1 MLSHSG
7 GFFKE
12 FNFMKGLIKK
22 IGKTVGEGKKGRIN
36 KGGRPKLAHKKSEAL
51 SVMCNLLEKKIIQAN
66 ARNVGKTVSVFLR
79 DLGLHNRSVIKV
91 RTLPRSVL
99 QLTGTLNHIAAN
111 INQLAKKH
119 NQGNDLNG
127 MERALL
133 NQEIRSLQTLVK
145 DIKNS
150 IS

>member
-1 MLSHSG
+1 M
-7 GFFKE
+7 E
-12 FNFMKGLIKK
+12 DLIKK
-22 IGKTVGEGKKGRIN
+22 ISRTVGNEKKARIN
-36 KGGRPKLAHKKSEAL
+36 KGGRPKVAYKKSEAL
-51 SVMCNLLEKKIIQAN
+51 SVMCNPLEKKIIQAN

-79 DLGLHNRSVIKV
+79 DLGLHNRAVS
-91 RTLPRSVL
+91 RMRALPRSVL

-111 INQLAKKH
+111 INQLAKKR

-145 DIKNS
+145 DIKNA

>member
-1 MLSHSG
+1 M
-7 GFFKE
+7 E
-12 FNFMKGLIKK
+12 DLIKK
-22 IGKTVGEGKKGRIN
+22 ISRTVGNEKKARIN
-36 KGGRPKLAHKKSEAL
+36 KGGRPKSSHKKSEAL

-79 DLGLHNRSVIKV
+79 DLGLHNRAVSKV

-99 QLTGTLNHIAAN
+99 QLTGMLNHIAAN
-111 INQLAKKH
+111 INQLAKKR

-133 NQEIRSLQTLVK
+133 NQEIRSLQTLVR
-145 DIKNS
+145 DIKNF

>member
-1 MLSHSG
+1 M
-7 GFFKE
+7 E
-12 FNFMKGLIKK
+12 NLIKA
-22 IGKTVGEGKKGRIN
+22 IRKTAGEKKKARTN
-36 KGGRPKLAHKKSEAL
+36 KGGRPKVAHKKSEAL

-79 DLGLHNRSVIKV
+79 DLGLHNRAAIRV
-91 RTLPRSVL
+91 RTLPRAVL

-111 INQLAKKH
+111 INQLAKKR
-119 NQGNDLNG
+119 NKGDDLNG

-133 NQEIRSLQTLVK
+133 NQEVRSLQTLVK
-145 DIKNS
+145 EIKNA

>member
-1 MLSHSG
+1 
-7 GFFKE
+7 
-12 FNFMKGLIKK
+12 
-22 IGKTVGEGKKGRIN
+22 
-36 KGGRPKLAHKKSEAL
+36 
-51 SVMCNLLEKKIIQAN
+51 MCNLLEKKIIQAN

-79 DLGLHNRSVIKV
+79 DLGLHNRAVIRV

-111 INQLAKKH
+111 INQLAKKR

-145 DIKNS
+145 DIKNA

>member
-1 MLSHSG
+1 
-7 GFFKE
+7 
-12 FNFMKGLIKK
+12 MKDLLQNISNKA
-22 IGKTVGEGKKGRIN
+22 GEEKKGRIN
-36 KGGRPKLAHKKSEAL
+36 KGGRPKVSHKKSEVL

-66 ARNVGKTVSVFLR
+66 ARNAEKTVSVFLR
-79 DLGLHNRSVIKV
+79 DLGLHSRAVIRV

-111 INQLAKKH
+111 INQLAKKR

-133 NQEIRSLQTLVK
+133 NQEIRSLQAIVK
-145 DIKNS
+145 DIKNFAS
-150 IS
+150 

>member
-1 MLSHSG
+1 
-7 GFFKE
+7 
-12 FNFMKGLIKK
+12 MKDSIKK
-22 IGKTVGEGKKGRIN
+22 TGKAVGEGKKGRIN
-36 KGGRPKLAHKKSEAL
+36 KGGRPKVAHKKSETL

-79 DLGLHNRSVIKV
+79 DLGLHNRTVIRV

-111 INQLAKKH
+111 INQLAKKR

-145 DIKNS
+145 DIKNA